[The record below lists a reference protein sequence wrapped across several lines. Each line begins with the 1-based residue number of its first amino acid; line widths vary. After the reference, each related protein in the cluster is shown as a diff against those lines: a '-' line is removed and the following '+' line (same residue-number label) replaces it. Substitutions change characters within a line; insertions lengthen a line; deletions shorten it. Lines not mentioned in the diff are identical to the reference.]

1 MSATFEDT
9 EKYLKE
15 AWKLSVQHMKKNVG
29 EGDFDESVF
38 EYAIGK
44 FFDYGF
50 QATTFSE
57 EDEDF

>member
-1 MSATFEDT
+1 MSATYEDT
-9 EKYLKE
+9 SAYLKE
-15 AWKLSVQHMKKNVG
+15 AWRLSVQHMKEKVG
-29 EGDFDESVF
+29 EDDFDVGTF
-38 EYAIGK
+38 EYALEK